1 MTKKKVSCPNKYHI
15 EKLSNYVDL
24 CFVDQNVLQR
34 RRTKAKMV
42 VEADEDLVE
51 EEEEEVTMTRISG
64 LAKDCNQF
72 GLSVIS
78 GLTYLM
84 AAATLRSLQS
94 VRLPMVGRQPN
105 QYPGQRGAVRGE
117 EGIERSPG
125 S

>member
-24 CFVDQNVLQR
+24 CFDYQNVLQR

-51 EEEEEVTMTRISG
+51 EEEVTMTRISG

-72 GLSVIS
+72 CLSVIS
-78 GLTYLM
+78 GWTYLM

-125 S
+125 N